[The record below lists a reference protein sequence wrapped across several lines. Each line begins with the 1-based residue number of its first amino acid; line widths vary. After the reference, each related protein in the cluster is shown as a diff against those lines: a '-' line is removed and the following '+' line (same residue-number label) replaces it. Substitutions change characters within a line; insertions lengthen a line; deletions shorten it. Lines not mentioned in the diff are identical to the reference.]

1 MDGPLQ
7 KPASASP
14 AKRRST
20 STARL
25 ILWGVVV
32 ATGLLS
38 FFVSWMP
45 EPLFLFAIAYGLDRA
60 VAGRIRMTHENGVQ
74 GRRAKLL
81 GAAFI
86 AWGVAQFALGAYERL
101 YPDLF
106 AGLFGAAG
114 FALVAALWGPLI
126 ALWILGMAW
135 ARPLREPPRVASKWG
150 SPRSARSPF
159 ASRPEPSLQCCVGAP
174 SCSRR
179 KSLERLACRIS
190 PAAGDLRDTPVMS
203 RAPRS

>member
-32 ATGLLS
+32 ATGLPS
-38 FFVSWMP
+38 F
-45 EPLFLFAIAYGLDRA
+45 FLFAIAYGLDGA
-60 VAGRIRMTHENGVQ
+60 VAGRIRMTHENEVR

-86 AWGVAQFALGAYERL
+86 AWGVAQLALGAYERL
-101 YPDLF
+101 YPDRL

-126 ALWILGMAW
+126 ALWILGIAW
-135 ARPLREPPRVASKWG
+135 ARPLRAPPRVTSK
-150 SPRSARSPF
+150 
-159 ASRPEPSLQCCVGAP
+159 
-174 SCSRR
+174 
-179 KSLERLACRIS
+179 
-190 PAAGDLRDTPVMS
+190 
-203 RAPRS
+203 